1 METEE
6 KNKQVNLEG
15 LMVGE
20 VELPKLDVNP
30 YLSKKV
36 KVASVEVQQGNYGY
50 YYVLKTDIIDVIKN
64 ADGSGFELRASKLL
78 GLTTLPDGKVGWGS
92 KSKTAAFLK
101 QYKVK
106 TPEEM
111 KGKTVTLIPM
121 YNVDKDTTF
130 LTF

>member
-1 METEE
+1 MEKPEE
-6 KNKQVNLEG
+6 RQVNLEDR
-15 LMVGE
+15 MVGE

-30 YLSKKV
+30 YVGKKV
-36 KVASVEVQQGNYGY
+36 KVERVVILEGNFGY
-50 YYVLKTDIIDVIKN
+50 YYKLESEIVDVIKN

-78 GLTTLPDGKVGWGS
+78 SLITLPDNTVGWGD

-106 TPEEM
+106 KPEDL
-111 KGKTVTLIPM
+111 KGKIVTLIPN
-121 YNVDKDTTF
+121 YNKEKDTTF